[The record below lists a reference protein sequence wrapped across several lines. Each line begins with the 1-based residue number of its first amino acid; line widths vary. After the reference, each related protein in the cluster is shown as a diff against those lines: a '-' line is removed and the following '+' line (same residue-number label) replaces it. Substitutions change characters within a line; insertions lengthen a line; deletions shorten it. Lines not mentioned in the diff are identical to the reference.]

1 MFTLAIIAMI
11 LAGSFIVWVVNLTIK
26 KLKDRA
32 RQKLTIERSKAWI
45 ISEIRALARDPQA
58 NTMSID
64 ELDRLVDEE
73 GYTYATA
80 LIDTNGEIIGDV
92 ELVKKEDQNANT
104 DPAVEKL
111 FEQTNGTIILEN

>member
-104 DPAVEKL
+104 DPAVENL
-111 FEQTNGTIILEN
+111 FRQKNGTIILEN